1 MKPLSVFPAILLLLP
16 ALALAEPLP
25 SGSSFMSDTLKA
37 RQADDGANPG
47 MLWIAEGAEMWRMP
61 DGANY
66 DSCSSCHGDAAKS
79 MRGVATR
86 YPMVELKTGQ
96 LINLE
101 GRINL
106 CRTKNQKAQRYVYS
120 AEDMKAITA
129 FVAFQSR
136 GLPIVVAVDGAAK
149 PFYERGRAFF
159 NRRRGQLNLSCA
171 QCHVEN
177 AGKPLRGNVISH
189 GLPNGFPAY
198 RLEWQTLGSLHLRLR
213 ACSFA
218 IRAERDEFGSQP
230 LLELELFLAG
240 RAKGV
245 AIETPAI
252 RP

>member
-1 MKPLSVFPAILLLLP
+1 MTLLVP
-16 ALALAEPLP
+16 ALAGAEPLP
-25 SGSSFMSDTLKA
+25 SGSTFMSDALKA

-47 MLWIAEGAEMWRMP
+47 MLWVGEGAEMWRMP
-61 DGANY
+61 DGKNY

-86 YPMVELKTGQ
+86 YPQVDPKSGQ

-101 GRINL
+101 GRINI
-106 CRTKNQKAQRYVYS
+106 CRTKNQQAQPYVDS
-120 AEDMKAITA
+120 AEDMKAITT
-129 FVAFQSR
+129 FVAYQSR
-136 GLPIVVAVDGAAK
+136 GLPMNVVTDGAAK

-177 AGKPLRGNVISH
+177 AGKPLRGNIISH
-189 GLPNGFPAY
+189 GLSNGFPAY
-198 RLEWQTLGSLHLRLR
+198 RLEWQSLGLLHLRFR

-218 IRAERDEFGSQP
+218 IRATLDDFGSQT
-230 LLELELFLAG
+230 LLELELYVAS

-245 AIETPAI
+245 AMESPAV